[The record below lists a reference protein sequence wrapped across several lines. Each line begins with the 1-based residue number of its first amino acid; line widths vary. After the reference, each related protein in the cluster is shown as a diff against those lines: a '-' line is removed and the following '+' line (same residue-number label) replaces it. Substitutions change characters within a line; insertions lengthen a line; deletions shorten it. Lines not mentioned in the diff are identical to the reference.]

1 MNNKVKVVF
10 ISGKFRVI
18 HAGHVRLFRT
28 ASALGQKLIVALD
41 IENLVR
47 EEIEWRRTVLTGIE
61 YVDQVVEFDKNLDLV
76 LKEVKPDIV
85 VKGYEFRDAE
95 NPESKVLNEFGGK
108 LVFTSGAN
116 FFSESDLIGKS
127 DSEFIEKL

>member
-47 EEIEWRRTVLTGIE
+47 
-61 YVDQVVEFDKNLDLV
+61 
-76 LKEVKPDIV
+76 
-85 VKGYEFRDAE
+85 
-95 NPESKVLNEFGGK
+95 
-108 LVFTSGAN
+108 
-116 FFSESDLIGKS
+116 
-127 DSEFIEKL
+127 